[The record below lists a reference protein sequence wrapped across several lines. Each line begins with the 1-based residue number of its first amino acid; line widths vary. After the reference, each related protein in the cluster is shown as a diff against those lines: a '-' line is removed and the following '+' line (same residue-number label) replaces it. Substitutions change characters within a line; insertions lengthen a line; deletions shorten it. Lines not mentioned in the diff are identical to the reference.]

1 MISWITV
8 HNGGTY
14 RIKVAKEQQQKMKE
28 YLKSQNLTK
37 DKFKQRVIE
46 YTIESLDSLGI
57 DLDTTNRYL
66 NFSIDKCE
74 QNGINIDY
82 KNIQKEFDLADVRDI
97 VWMKFTSSG
106 ALGVVASSND
116 VNFQKPRTIKEY
128 DKKQQN
134 GRWEYNTSGIIID
147 CLGET
152 WDESFVLIFPIKSI
166 PKGMTR
172 HGVEKRIGNHLI
184 DKGIP
189 ILDYYSH
196 RIGGK

>member
-1 MISWITV
+1 MVSWITV

-14 RIKVAKEQQQKMKE
+14 RIKVAKKQQQDMKK
-28 YLKSQNLTK
+28 YLKAQNLTK
-37 DKFKQRVIE
+37 EKFKQRVIE
-46 YTIESLDSLGI
+46 YTIQSLGSLDI
-57 DLDTTNRYL
+57 DFATTNKYPIFPI
-66 NFSIDKCE
+66 NKCE
-74 QNGINIDY
+74 QNRINIDY
-82 KNIQKEFDLADVRDI
+82 KKIQEEFDLADVRDI

-116 VNFQKPRTIKEY
+116 VNFQKPSSIKEY
-128 DKKQQN
+128 DKTEQN
-134 GRWEYNTSGIIID
+134 GRWKYNTSGIIID

-172 HGVEKRIGNHLI
+172 HGVEKRIGNYLI

-189 ILDYYSH
+189 ILDYFSH

>member
-1 MISWITV
+1 MVSWITV

-14 RIKVAKEQQQKMKE
+14 RIKVAEEQQQKMKE
-28 YLKSQNLTK
+28 YLKDQNLTK

-46 YTIESLDSLGI
+46 YTIESLDIFGI
-57 DLDTTNRYL
+57 DLDTTNKYL
-66 NFSIDKCE
+66 SCSINKCV
-74 QNGINIDY
+74 QNRINIDY
-82 KNIQKEFDLADVRDI
+82 KNIQKEFGLADVRDI

-116 VNFQKPRTIKEY
+116 INFQKPSSIKEY
-128 DKKQQN
+128 DEKQQN
-134 GRWEYNTSGIIID
+134 GKWKYNTSGIIID
-147 CLGET
+147 RLGEK

-166 PKGMTR
+166 PRSMTR
-172 HGVEKRIGNHLI
+172 HGVEKKIGNYLI

>member
-1 MISWITV
+1 MEEHIESKLLKS
-8 HNGGTY
+8 NN
-14 RIKVAKEQQQKMKE
+14 KKMKE
-28 YLKSQNLTK
+28 YLKSQNLPK

-116 VNFQKPRTIKEY
+116 VNFQKPSSIKEY
-128 DKKQQN
+128 DEKTTKMEDGN
-134 GRWEYNTSGIIID
+134 IIHRVS
-147 CLGET
+147 L
-152 WDESFVLIFPIKSI
+152 LIA
-166 PKGMTR
+166 
-172 HGVEKRIGNHLI
+172 
-184 DKGIP
+184 
-189 ILDYYSH
+189 
-196 RIGGK
+196 